1 MECDSD
7 IKSVASNH
15 HAGAGWCDEMVQA
28 MDECDSDITSVVF
41 HDLGVVKS
49 EIRTTQDLKH
59 DDLLLAQEI
68 VKSHG
73 LQLLEPAGSEL
84 PEFYK

>member
-1 MECDSD
+1 MPFR
-7 IKSVASNH
+7 H
-15 HAGAGWCDEMVQA
+15 HVGWCDEMVQA
-28 MDECDSDITSVVF
+28 MECDSDITSVVF

-84 PEFYK
+84 TEVDQ